1 MRFADTDMGLKR
13 GLTWGVVGA
22 NSGHGCITD
31 GCITDGGI
39 TDGGITDGGITKS
52 RDVRFADNDVGL
64 KGLVG
69 ANSGHGRITDGP
81 ALRPTPQTA

>member
-1 MRFADTDMGLKR
+1 MRFADTDMWLKR

-22 NSGHGCITD
+22 NSGHGRITD
-31 GCITDGGI
+31 GCI

>member
-39 TDGGITDGGITKS
+39 TDGGITDGGITDGGITKS
-52 RDVRFADNDVGL
+52 RDVNLLIMTWG
-64 KGLVG
+64 
-69 ANSGHGRITDGP
+69 
-81 ALRPTPQTA
+81 